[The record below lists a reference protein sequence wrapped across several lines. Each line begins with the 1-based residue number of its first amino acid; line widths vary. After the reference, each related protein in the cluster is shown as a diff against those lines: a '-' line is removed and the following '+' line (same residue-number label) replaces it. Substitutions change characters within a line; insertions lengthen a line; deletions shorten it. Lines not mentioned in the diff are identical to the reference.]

1 MIRPPNPDDDARNLQ
16 IWREAVRA
24 THDFLTPGDLVE
36 IDALVAEHL
45 PAMVS
50 WVMTDGD
57 GRPQG
62 FMALTGAHIDAL
74 FVDPASHGQG
84 IGRAL
89 VAHARTLHPD
99 LTVDVNEQNPRAIGF
114 YERLGFRRTGRSET
128 DDQGRP
134 YPLLH
139 LELRG

>member
-1 MIRPPNPDDDARNLQ
+1 MIRPAAPEDAASNLQ
-16 IWREAVRA
+16 IWRDAVRA
-24 THDFLTPGDLVE
+24 THDFLTPEDLAA

-50 WVMTDGD
+50 WVKTDGRD
-57 GRPQG
+57 RPLG

-74 FVDPASHGQG
+74 FVDPGSHGQG
-84 IGRAL
+84 VGRAL

>member
-1 MIRPPNPDDDARNLQ
+1 MIRPAVPEDAARNLQ

-24 THDFLTPGDLVE
+24 THDFLTPEDLAA

-45 PAMVS
+45 PAMAS
-50 WVMTDGD
+50 WVKTDAH
-57 GRPQG
+57 GRPLG
-62 FMALTGAHIDAL
+62 FMALAGAHIDAL
-74 FVDPASHGQG
+74 FVDPASHGRG

-99 LTVDVNEQNPRAIGF
+99 LTVDVNEQNPLATGF

>member
-1 MIRPPNPDDDARNLQ
+1 MIRPAAPDDAARNLQ
-16 IWREAVRA
+16 IWRDAVRA
-24 THDFLTPGDLVE
+24 THDFLTPQDLAA
-36 IDALVAEHL
+36 IDVQVAEHL
-45 PAMVS
+45 PDMVS
-50 WVMTDGD
+50 WVRVDAD
-57 GRPQG
+57 DRPTG
-62 FMALTGAHIDAL
+62 FMAMTGAHIDAL
-74 FVDPASHGQG
+74 FVDPGRHGQG

-89 VAHARTLHPD
+89 VNHARTLHPD
-99 LTVDVNEQNPRAIGF
+99 LTVDVNEQNPLATGF

>member
-1 MIRPPNPDDDARNLQ
+1 MIRLPTPADAPRNLQ
-16 IWREAVRA
+16 IWRDAVHA
-24 THDFLTPGDLVE
+24 THDFLSPEDLIA
-36 IDALVAEHL
+36 IDALVTEHL

-50 WVMTDGD
+50 FVKVDEADQPM
-57 GRPQG
+57 G
-62 FMALTGAHIDAL
+62 FLAMTGAHVDAL
-74 FVDPASHGQG
+74 FVDPAVHGGG

-89 VAHARTLHPD
+89 MDHARSLAPV

-114 YERLGFRRTGRSET
+114 YERLGFERIGRSET

-139 LELRG
+139 LRLAR

>member
-1 MIRPPNPDDDARNLQ
+1 MIRPAAPEDAARNLQ
-16 IWREAVRA
+16 IWRDAVRA
-24 THDFLTPGDLVE
+24 THDFLTPDDLAA
-36 IDALVAEHL
+36 IDALVAGHL
-45 PAMVS
+45 PTMVS
-50 WVMTDGD
+50 WVKTDGRD
-57 GRPQG
+57 RPQG
-62 FMALTGAHIDAL
+62 FMAMTGAHIDAL
-74 FVDPASHGQG
+74 FVDPACHGQG

-99 LTVDVNEQNPRAIGF
+99 LTVDVNEQNPLAIGF